1 MHRLTKTRISQ
12 AHYSFNFIFL
22 GPAEFDEEKISIA
35 SATGPASDISAGS
48 SNSNE
53 VKATVLLGGAAGTGS
68 GTPALATSGAASAS
82 ANNSTGRKTSRLS
95 LHGLNMAS
103 SMSSLIKQ
111 PIEKSGLI
119 MKNEFQFHEKKMKS
133 SGSGSSSS
141 SFRNSKA
148 NSRSLLNLF
157 SAYNNTTTNQYHQQ
171 SNSLN
176 RQGKKDNH
184 FHEKKLVY
192 SIMVGK
198 KILKSLGQSIRQM
211 NQLSISRSTLFFGI
225 FSIFEVKIFNIY
237 GKYLRKHL

>member
-1 MHRLTKTRISQ
+1 M
-12 AHYSFNFIFL
+12 
-22 GPAEFDEEKISIA
+22 
-35 SATGPASDISAGS
+35 
-48 SNSNE
+48 
-53 VKATVLLGGAAGTGS
+53 LLGGAAGTGS

-192 SIMVGK
+192 SIMIGK

-211 NQLSISRSTLFFGI
+211 NQLSITRNTLFFWDI
-225 FSIFEVKIFNIY
+225 FYF
-237 GKYLRKHL
+237 

>member
-1 MHRLTKTRISQ
+1 M
-12 AHYSFNFIFL
+12 
-22 GPAEFDEEKISIA
+22 
-35 SATGPASDISAGS
+35 
-48 SNSNE
+48 
-53 VKATVLLGGAAGTGS
+53 LLGGAAGTGS

-184 FHEKKLVY
+184 FHEKKVSLFNHGWQENIKKSGPKY
-192 SIMVGK
+192 S
-198 KILKSLGQSIRQM
+198 SNESIIEIR
-211 NQLSISRSTLFFGI
+211 SRNTLFFGI
-225 FSIFEVKIFNIY
+225 FSIFKVKLLNIY